1 MTKNCKYMRTKYNW
15 TPNDY
20 DLEINHNQIPS
31 NIILEDVP
39 NLSNRLQKLMPLSKA
54 IHLKLDE
61 GKQELNSTIDIVS
74 ELSLTVNN
82 HVKRVDII

>member
-1 MTKNCKYMRTKYNW
+1 MGNCKYMRTKYNW

-31 NIILEDVP
+31 NISLEDVP
-39 NLSNRLQKLMPLSKA
+39 NLSNRLQKLMPLSKT
-54 IHLKLDE
+54 IHLKLDD
-61 GKQELNSTIDIVS
+61 GKEEYNSTVNVVS

-82 HVKRVDII
+82 TTKRVDII